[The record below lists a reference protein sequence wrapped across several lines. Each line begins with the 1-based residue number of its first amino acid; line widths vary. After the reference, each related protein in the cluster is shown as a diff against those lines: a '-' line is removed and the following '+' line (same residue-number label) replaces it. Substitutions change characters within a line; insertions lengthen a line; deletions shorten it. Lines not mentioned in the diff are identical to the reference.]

1 MQAENMCLRGI
12 MPNCEANLVN
22 FKMKKS
28 FYILATFVVA
38 MFMVSCI
45 DDSETSGS
53 PQCAITAFTVADIPC
68 YRTVKTSNGTDS
80 VLKVSMS
87 GSGIYFNIDQVN
99 NRIYNVDSLPYW
111 VDLSKIVPTV
121 TCLGNVYVSGNDEP
135 FHAFN
140 NGTDTIDFTKNIRFM
155 VVAYDGYSTKTY
167 KADINLASHDADSL
181 YWTANANAAPLQ
193 GKHRSVAYNNRLYVF
208 AEGNGSPFVI
218 SSDANSNNLIWS
230 NPQALTGAA
239 GTIDYASVI
248 TYRDHFYA
256 LDENGVI
263 YKSSAESNASVWE
276 KASDKHMK
284 TLLAADNYY
293 FYGYDGEAIWSTQ
306 DFVEWSVNGY
316 ESLNHLPTHPLS
328 YAAYNLKTNPLL
340 QNVVVM
346 GTTEAIPGVL
356 ESDVVVWFKL
366 AANSPELDEDWGYID
381 STPTHSMPS
390 LNHVQMIYYYGQ
402 LMAFGGAEVKATS
415 TEKAYDM
422 IYTSND
428 NGITWH
434 EHNTKLGLPAD
445 LLGYAGQVS
454 AAVANG
460 KIWLVRDDG
469 KVWSG
474 IINKKS
480 DRANN

>member
-38 MFMVSCI
+38 MFVASCI
-45 DDSETSGS
+45 DDEETSGS
-53 PQCAITAFTVADIPC
+53 PECAITAFTVADIPC
-68 YRTVKTSNGTDS
+68 YRTIKTSAGVDT
-80 VLKVSMS
+80 VIKVSMS
-87 GSGIYFNIDQVN
+87 GTGIFFNIDQMN
-99 NRIYNVDSLPYW
+99 KRIYNVDSLPYW

-121 TCLGNVYVSGNDEP
+121 TSLGNVYVRGDEEP

-140 NGTDTIDFTKNIRFM
+140 NGKDTIDFTKKIEFL
-155 VVAYDGYSTKTY
+155 VVAYDGVSTKRY
-167 KADINLASHDADSL
+167 KADIRLASNDADSL
-181 YWTANANAAPLQ
+181 YWTANSIAAPIQ
-193 GKHRSVAYNNRLYVF
+193 GKHRSVAFNNRLYVF
-208 AEGNGSPFVI
+208 AEGNGAPFVTLCY
-218 SSDANSNNLIWS
+218 ANSNNMNWS
-230 NPQALTGAA
+230 QPLPLTGAA

-248 TYRDHFYA
+248 AFHDNFYA

-284 TLLAADNYY
+284 SLLAADDY
-293 FYGYDGEAIWSTQ
+293 FIYGYDGEAIWSTE
-306 DFVEWSVNGY
+306 DFVDWYVNGN
-316 ESLNHLPTHPLS
+316 ENLNHLPIHSIS
-328 YAAYNLKTNPLL
+328 YASYSLKTNPYL
-340 QNVVVM
+340 QNVVMM
-346 GTTEAIPGVL
+346 GINDAWSKFGSCVK
-356 ESDVVVWFKL
+356 VWFKL
-366 AANSPELDEDWGYID
+366 SANSPANEMWGYID
-381 STPTHSMPS
+381 GTPSHSMPY
-390 LNHVQMIYYYGQ
+390 LNHLQMVYYNGQ
-402 LMAFGGAEVKATS
+402 LMAFGGAEVKETS
-415 TEKAYDM
+415 TKKAYDKV
-422 IYTSND
+422 YTSND

-434 EHNTKLGLPAD
+434 QQNTKLGLPAE

-454 AAVANG
+454 AAVVNG

-480 DRANN
+480 DRADD

>member
-38 MFMVSCI
+38 MFMISCL
-45 DDSETSGS
+45 DDEESSGS
-53 PQCAITAFTVADIPC
+53 PECVITAFTVADIPC
-68 YRTVKTSNGTDS
+68 YRTIKTSSGTDS
-80 VLKVSMS
+80 IIKVSMS

-99 NRIYNVDSLPYW
+99 KRIYNVDSLPYW

-121 TCLGNVYVSGNDEP
+121 TCLGNVYIRGDEEA

-140 NGTDTIDFTKNIRFM
+140 NGKDTIDFTKKIEFL
-155 VVAYDGYSTKTY
+155 VVAYDGVSSKTY
-167 KADINLASHDADSL
+167 KANINLASNDADSL

-193 GKHRSVAYNNRLYVF
+193 GKHRSLAYNNRLYVF

-218 SSDANSNNLIWS
+218 SSDALSNNTNWS
-230 NPQALTGAA
+230 NPQALTGAE
-239 GTIDYASVI
+239 GTINYASVI
-248 TYRDHFYA
+248 TYRNHFYA

-306 DFVEWSVNGY
+306 DFVKWTMNGN
-316 ESLNHLPTHPLS
+316 ENLDHLPTHPLS
-328 YAAYNLKTNPLL
+328 YASYNLKTNPSL

-346 GTTEAIPGVL
+346 GLNEKGAKVEPG
-356 ESDVVVWFKL
+356 VVVWFKL
-366 AANSPELDEDWGYID
+366 AANSPELNESWGYINGTT
-381 STPTHSMPS
+381 SHSMPF
-390 LNHVQMIYYYGQ
+390 LNHVQMIYYDGQ
-402 LMAFGGAEVKATS
+402 LMAFGADPKVKTDVI
-415 TEKAYDM
+415 KAYDM

-434 EHNTKLGLPAD
+434 EHYTKLGLPAE
-445 LLGYAGQVS
+445 LLGYTGQVS
-454 AAVANG
+454 AAVVNG

-480 DRANN
+480 DRADD

>member
-38 MFMVSCI
+38 MFVASCI
-45 DDSETSGS
+45 DDEETTGS
-53 PQCAITAFTVADIPC
+53 PECAITAFTVADIPC
-68 YRTVKTSNGTDS
+68 YRTIKTSAGADT
-80 VLKVSMS
+80 VIKVSMS
-87 GSGIYFNIDQVN
+87 GGGIFFNIDQMN

-121 TCLGNVYVSGNDEP
+121 TSLGNVYVRGDEEP

-140 NGTDTIDFTKNIRFM
+140 NGKDTIDFTKKIEFL
-155 VVAYDGYSTKTY
+155 VVAYDGVSTKRY
-167 KADINLASHDADSL
+167 KADIRLASNDADSL
-181 YWTANANAAPLQ
+181 YWTANTIAAPIQ
-193 GKHRSVAYNNRLYVF
+193 GKHRSVAFNNRLYVF
-208 AEGNGSPFVI
+208 AEGNGAPFVTLCY
-218 SSDANSNNLIWS
+218 ANSNSMSWS
-230 NPQALTGAA
+230 QPLPLTGAA

-248 TYRDHFYA
+248 AFHDNFYA

-284 TLLAADNYY
+284 SLLAADDY
-293 FYGYDGEAIWSTQ
+293 FIYGYDGEAIWSTE
-306 DFVEWSVNGY
+306 DFVDWYVNGN
-316 ESLNHLPTHPLS
+316 ENLDHLPIHSIS
-328 YAAYNLKTNPLL
+328 YASYSLKTNPYIK
-340 QNVVVM
+340 NVVMM
-346 GTTEAIPGVL
+346 GINDELSTL
-356 ESDVVVWFKL
+356 ESGLVVWFKL
-366 AANSPELDEDWGYID
+366 SANSTSLNEDWNFINGIIFNQ
-381 STPTHSMPS
+381 MPR
-390 LNHVQMIYYYGQ
+390 LNHVQMIYYDGQ
-402 LMAFGGAEVKATS
+402 LMAFGADPKVKTDVI
-415 TEKAYDM
+415 KAYDM

-434 EHNTKLGLPAD
+434 EHYTKLGLPAE

-454 AAVANG
+454 AAVVNG

-480 DRANN
+480 DRADD